1 LVPEVPGVP
10 SAPLSYRE
18 ARAAIEGRGQGIHP
32 GLARVEALTELL
44 DHPERTYPTVQL
56 AGTNAKST
64 TARMTG
70 AILAAHGL
78 TSGVY
83 TSPHLQSI
91 RERFLLGGD
100 GGDGGGRVAVGMIDP
115 EEFAALVQ
123 YLLPFVDLVESRL
136 GERVTYFE
144 LTTAMAFEWMA
155 DRSVAAGVYE
165 AGLGGAWDATNVVR
179 GDVSVLTRIGVDHI
193 DLLGATPLDNARE
206 KVGIVKPGARC
217 VSAAQQGDV
226 ADLVART
233 AREVGAT
240 LAVQDV
246 DFRLAAD
253 EPAIGGRLIT
263 VDGPSGH
270 RYEDLFVPLFGAPMA
285 ANATLAIAACEELLG
300 RELNEE
306 ALAAGLRAVE
316 SPGRMEVVGREPVIL
331 LDGAHNPQAAAVL
344 GPALAATFGGRPK
357 VFVVSVFADKDVE
370 GVLAGFAPF
379 ASRMVFWQA
388 SSPRSAPVEALEAA
402 AGRAGVPA
410 GTTGTAGSLAE
421 AIEMAKELAG
431 AEGMLV
437 VTGSLFA
444 VGEARSLLVG
454 PVP

>member
-1 LVPEVPGVP
+1 LAPEVPGVP

-18 ARAAIEGRGQGIHP
+18 ARAAVEGRGQGIRP

-56 AGTNAKST
+56 AGTNGKST

-78 TSGVY
+78 RSGIY

-100 GGDGGGRVAVGMIDP
+100 DEGRVAVGLIDP
-115 EEFAALVQ
+115 DEFAALVQ
-123 YLLPFVDLVESRL
+123 YLLPFVGLVESRL

-217 VSAAQQGDV
+217 VSATQQDDV
-226 ADLVART
+226 ADLVTRT
-233 AREVGAT
+233 ARELGAT
-240 LAVQDV
+240 LAVQGV

-253 EPAIGGRLIT
+253 APAIGGRLIS

-300 RELNEE
+300 RELNQE
-306 ALAAGLRAVE
+306 ALAAGLGAVE

-344 GPALAATFGGRPK
+344 GPALAETFGGVPK

-402 AGRAGVPA
+402 AGRAGILA

-421 AIEMAKELAG
+421 AIEMAKALAG